1 MMIKSNLFK
10 KANPEKADNIV
21 TGAVVGGVA
30 GAGVGALYG
39 AFKAQDEINKVPV
52 ETVTLTYKEPT
63 YVSKEIGKIPEDKY
77 VYNWGWFTNIDNTP
91 TKPVIK
97 EVPVKDENGKVV
109 YKEIVKTFSGH
120 GKPVVSY
127 QTKEVKEPVFLGWDQ
142 NVIADTHT
150 RCHEHSDGEKHCTSY
165 VHGYWVRYWPKITYN
180 VIDTYQEP
188 KVKFNHGVNVGKYIL
203 NGVLIGGVIGAA
215 VGGVIGAVLYNLYN
229 DSKKNDL
236 NANSQEKK

>member
-1 MMIKSNLFK
+1 MMIKKNLF

-39 AFKAQDEINKVPV
+39 YLKAQDEINKVPI

-127 QTKEVKEPVFLGWDQ
+127 QTKEVKEPVFLGWSQ
-142 NVIADTHT
+142 NVIPDA
-150 RCHEHSDGEKHCTSY
+150 HSNY
-165 VHGYWVRYWPKITYN
+165 YWVRYWPKITYN

-188 KVKFNHGVNVGKYIL
+188 KVKFDHGVNVGKYIL
-203 NGVLIGGVIGAA
+203 NGVLIGGVIGAVA
-215 VGGVIGAVLYNLYN
+215 GGVIGAVIYNLYN
-229 DSKKNDL
+229 DDKKNDL

>member
-1 MMIKSNLFK
+1 MIKSNLFK
-10 KANPEKADNIV
+10 KANPEKANNIV

-39 AFKAQDEINKVPV
+39 AFKAQDEINSVPI

-63 YVSKEIGKIPEDKY
+63 YVSKEIGKVPKDKY
-77 VYNWGWFTNIDNTP
+77 VYTKIDNTP
-91 TKPVIK
+91 TEPVIK

-142 NVIADTHT
+142 NVIANAHTH
-150 RCHEHSDGEKHCTSY
+150 CHTDSDGDKHCTSH
-165 VHGYWVRYWPKITYN
+165 VDGYWVRYLPEITYN

-188 KVKFNHGVNVGKYIL
+188 KVKFDHGVNVGKYIL
-203 NGVLIGGVIGAA
+203 NGVLIGGAIGVA
-215 VGGVIGAVLYNLYN
+215 VGGIIGAFLYNLYN
-229 DSKKNDL
+229 DGKKNNDL
-236 NANSQEKK
+236 NSDSQEKK